1 METTK
6 ECKHGL
12 KQGCVYCHART
23 TTTPAARPA
32 TKRRS
37 PSSRL
42 SEQMNDR
49 MTTLKKRLKEIRGGE
64 SPAKQRGDAPARRRV
79 GQAPPPRPPVFLQGR
94 QPGGGP
100 EHRGPRPGGPG
111 PLE

>member
-32 TKRRS
+32 SKRRS

-64 SPAKQRGDAPARRRV
+64 RRAEQRGDAPARRRV
-79 GQAPPPRPPVFLQGR
+79 GEAPPAGPPVLPEGR
-94 QPGGGP
+94 QPAGGP
-100 EHRGPRPGGPG
+100 E
-111 PLE
+111 

>member
-32 TKRRS
+32 SKRRS

-64 SPAKQRGDAPARRRV
+64 RPAEQRGEALARRPVR
-79 GQAPPPRPPVFLQGR
+79 QAPPARPPGVLQG
-94 QPGGGP
+94 PEAAGGP
-100 EHRGPRPGGPG
+100 DYPRHRPRAPG
-111 PLE
+111 PP

>member
-64 SPAKQRGDAPARRRV
+64 SRAGQRGE
-79 GQAPPPRPPVFLQGR
+79 APPRR
-94 QPGGGP
+94 PGGGGPPAGPPVVP
-100 EHRGPRPGGPG
+100 EGRRPRGGRGNHRA
-111 PLE
+111 

>member
-32 TKRRS
+32 SKRRS

-49 MTTLKKRLKEIRGGE
+49 MTTLKKRLKEIRGG
-64 SPAKQRGDAPARRRV
+64 
-79 GQAPPPRPPVFLQGR
+79 
-94 QPGGGP
+94 
-100 EHRGPRPGGPG
+100 
-111 PLE
+111 

>member
-12 KQGCVYCHART
+12 KQGCVYCHALT
-23 TTTPAARPA
+23 TTTPAAR
-32 TKRRS
+32 TTSKRRS

-49 MTTLKKRLKEIRGGE
+49 MTKLKKRLKEIRGG
-64 SPAKQRGDAPARRRV
+64 
-79 GQAPPPRPPVFLQGR
+79 
-94 QPGGGP
+94 
-100 EHRGPRPGGPG
+100 
-111 PLE
+111 

>member
-64 SPAKQRGDAPARRRV
+64 PLPEKRRDVPPRRRGGAAPHPAPHVVHRGRAPAGGRALARD
-79 GQAPPPRPPVFLQGR
+79 RP
-94 QPGGGP
+94 
-100 EHRGPRPGGPG
+100 
-111 PLE
+111 

>member
-23 TTTPAARPA
+23 AESSQAASRPA
-32 TKRRS
+32 PRRRS

-49 MTTLKKRLKEIRGGE
+49 MTHLKKRLKQIRGE
-64 SPAKQRGDAPARRRV
+64 
-79 GQAPPPRPPVFLQGR
+79 
-94 QPGGGP
+94 
-100 EHRGPRPGGPG
+100 
-111 PLE
+111 

>member
-32 TKRRS
+32 SKRRS

-64 SPAKQRGDAPARRRV
+64 RPSKQPGDALARRRV
-79 GQAPPPRPPVFLQGR
+79 GPAPPAGLHVFPEGR
-94 QPGGGP
+94 QPAGGP
-100 EHRGPRPGGPG
+100 EPAGHGRGRPG
-111 PLE
+111 

>member
-32 TKRRS
+32 SKRRS

-64 SPAKQRGDAPARRRV
+64 RRSEQRGDAPARRRV
-79 GQAPPPRPPVFLQGR
+79 GQAAPPRLPVVLQGR
-94 QPGGGP
+94 EPAGGR
-100 EHRGPRPGGPG
+100 EHARSRPGG
-111 PLE
+111 

>member
-49 MTTLKKRLKEIRGGE
+49 MTTLKKRLEEIRGGE
-64 SPAKQRGDAPARRRV
+64 SRAEKRGGALARRRV
-79 GQAPPPRPPVFLQGR
+79 GQGAPARPPGLLEGR
-94 QPGGGP
+94 ATAGGAG
-100 EHRGPRPGGPG
+100 
-111 PLE
+111 

>member
-12 KQGCVYCHART
+12 KQGCVYCHAHT
-23 TTTPAARPA
+23 MTTPAARPA
-32 TKRRS
+32 SKRRS
-37 PSSRL
+37 PSRRL

-64 SPAKQRGDAPARRRV
+64 RRSEQRGDAVARRRV
-79 GQAPPPRPPVFLQGR
+79 RQAAHAGLPVVLEVRAPAGGR
-94 QPGGGP
+94 DHAGDR
-100 EHRGPRPGGPG
+100 RGCEER
-111 PLE
+111 L

>member
-23 TTTPAARPA
+23 TTPPASRPVS
-32 TKRRS
+32 KRRS

-42 SEQMNDR
+42 SDQMNDR
-49 MTTLKKRLKEIRGGE
+49 MTNLKKRLKQIRGE
-64 SPAKQRGDAPARRRV
+64 
-79 GQAPPPRPPVFLQGR
+79 
-94 QPGGGP
+94 
-100 EHRGPRPGGPG
+100 
-111 PLE
+111 